1 MEPTKFSIEQEQFE
15 EEINLKEILQKYLRF
30 WPWFLLGVIVLL
42 FAAFVYLRY
51 ETPLY
56 RSTATIIVKDD
67 DSQGKGQFNAL
78 VDIGM
83 ISSLG
88 TSSIENEIGIIK
100 SRQLMIDV
108 VRALNLNISL
118 YQTGQIKTSE
128 AYPNGVFGIEILQI
142 DDNLLTKTPYFY
154 RNFIIESN
162 GEIIDLKDLEGNT
175 MFTTISGE
183 IVNIGFADIVITQR
197 FESNENQHSVVFNT
211 IESVAARF
219 RNRLEVNLID
229 RNSSIIEL
237 GLVDAVPL
245 KAEDILNQVI
255 LEYNR
260 QAIDDKNLIAQ
271 STAEFI
277 DERLVIINDELESV
291 ESGKEEFKTE
301 NSVIDIQTE
310 SSIFINTASEY
321 NKRKQE
327 VQTQFELVNSLLSYI
342 ENDEKTNLL
351 PANLGISETGVNA
364 VIGEYNSLVLTRNR
378 VLSGSTE
385 RNPTVIALNSQIG
398 QIKDNVIITLKRV
411 KNNLRISL
419 QEVNRQTRLIGS
431 QIASVPEKERL
442 YRGIE
447 RQQNIKEQLFIY
459 LLQKREENSLNLA
472 VTAPKAKVVD
482 TAYTYGGPISPNKRI
497 IYLGAGI
504 IGLLIP
510 FISIYIRALLQ
521 TKIKSRDDLD
531 KIIKGKIPIVG
542 ELPSIPK
549 GESDIIVAENDRSQ
563 LAEAC
568 RILMSNLQFVLD
580 KKQKDKALRIIVT
593 STIKGEGKTFTATNL
608 AITLANL
615 DKKVVLLGADLRNPQ
630 LQRYDRTLKR
640 MDGVSDY
647 LSKQNDNLESLV
659 IKSSFHQKLN
669 VIPSG
674 SIPPNP
680 AELWRSDRAK
690 FMLDELS
697 RVYDYIILDTAPTM
711 LVADTTIMQSFSD
724 LTLFTVRAGFTHK
737 GIVEFVLDAVKE
749 ERLKNVAV
757 MLNDVRINNY
767 YGYGYGYSYGYKYGY
782 SYNNNQQKKWY
793 KRIFSS

>member
-1 MEPTKFSIEQEQFE
+1 MEPTKFSIDQEQFE

-30 WPWFLLGVIVLL
+30 WPWFILGVVVLL
-42 FAAFVYLRY
+42 FGAYVYLRY

-67 DSQGKGQFNAL
+67 ESQSRGQFNAL

-88 TSSIENEIGIIK
+88 TSSIENEIGIIQ

-108 VRALNLNISL
+108 IRALNLNVSIF
-118 YQTGQIKTSE
+118 QTGQIKTSE
-128 AYPNGVFGIEILQI
+128 VYPNGVYSIEILQI
-142 DDNLLTKTPYFY
+142 DELLLEETSYFN

-175 MFTTISGE
+175 VFTTKSGE
-183 IVNIGFADIVITQR
+183 IINIGFADVVITQR
-197 FESNENQHSVVFNT
+197 LESNENQHSVVFNT
-211 IESVAARF
+211 IESVAARY

-237 GLVDAVPL
+237 GLVDAVPA

-260 QAIDDKNLIAQ
+260 QAIEDKNLIAQ

-277 DERLVIINDELESV
+277 DDRLVIINEELESV
-291 ESGKEEFKTE
+291 ETGKEEFKTE

-342 ENDEKTNLL
+342 ENDKDTNLL

-385 RNPTVIALNSQIG
+385 RNPTVIALNSQIN
-398 QIKDNVIITLKRV
+398 QIKENVIVTLKRV
-411 KNNLRISL
+411 QDNLRISL
-419 QEVNRQTRLIGS
+419 QEVNRQARLIGS
-431 QIASVPEKERL
+431 QIASVPEKERV

-510 FISIYIRALLQ
+510 FISIYTRELLQ
-521 TKIKSRDDLD
+521 TTIKNRDELE
-531 KIIKGKIPIVG
+531 KVTKGRIPIVG
-542 ELPSIPK
+542 ELPAITK
-549 GESDIIVAENDRSQ
+549 EQTELVAEENDRTQ

-568 RILMSNLQFVLD
+568 RILISNTQFLL
-580 KKQKDKALRIIVT
+580 KQQSLKDCVCITVT
-593 STIKGEGKTFTATNL
+593 STVKGEGKTFAATNF
-608 AITLANL
+608 AISLANL
-615 DKKVVLLGADLRNPQ
+615 NKKVLLLGADLRNPQ
-630 LQRYDRTLKR
+630 LQRYDRNLR
-640 MDGVSDY
+640 RLEGISEY
-647 LSKQNDNLESLV
+647 LSGQNSD
-659 IKSSFHQKLN
+659 IKELIIQSKIHSKLD
-669 VIPSG
+669 IFPTG

-680 AELWRSDRAK
+680 AELWRSTNANLM
-690 FMLDELS
+690 FSEL
-697 RVYDYIILDTAPTM
+697 RKIYDYIIVDSAPTL
-711 LVADTTIMQSFSD
+711 LVADTMILQDYSD
-724 LTLFTVRAGFTHK
+724 LTLFSVRAGYTHK
-737 GIVEFVLDAVKE
+737 EMLNFILDAHKDD
-749 ERLKNVAV
+749 RIKNVGLF
-757 MLNDVRINNY
+757 LNDVKLNNS
-767 YGYGYGYSYGYKYGY
+767 YGYGYGYFYGYKYGY
-782 SYNNNQQKKWY
+782 TYEKQNKSWF
-793 KRIFSS
+793 KRFMNS

>member
-1 MEPTKFSIEQEQFE
+1 MEPTKFSIDQEQFE

-30 WPWFLLGVIVLL
+30 WPWFILGVVVLL
-42 FAAFVYLRY
+42 FGAYVYLRY

-67 DSQGKGQFNAL
+67 ESQSRGQFNAL

-88 TSSIENEIGIIK
+88 TSSIENEIGIIQ

-108 VRALNLNISL
+108 IRALNLNVSIF
-118 YQTGQIKTSE
+118 QTGQIKTSE
-128 AYPNGVFGIEILQI
+128 VYPEGVFSIEILQI
-142 DDNLLTKTPYFY
+142 DELLLEETSYFN

-175 MFTTISGE
+175 VFTTKSGE
-183 IVNIGFADIVITQR
+183 IINIGFADVVITQR
-197 FESNENQHSVVFNT
+197 LESNENQHSVVFNT
-211 IESVAARF
+211 IESVAARY

-237 GLVDAVPL
+237 GLVDAVPA

-260 QAIDDKNLIAQ
+260 QAIEDKNLIAQ

-277 DERLVIINDELESV
+277 DDRLVIINEELESV
-291 ESGKEEFKTE
+291 ETGKEEFKTE

-342 ENDEKTNLL
+342 ENDKDTNLL

-385 RNPTVIALNSQIG
+385 RNPTVIALNSQIN

-411 KNNLRISL
+411 QDNLRISL
-419 QEVNRQTRLIGS
+419 QEVNRQARLIGS
-431 QIASVPEKERL
+431 QIASVPEKERV

-510 FISIYIRALLQ
+510 FISIYTRELLQ
-521 TKIKSRDDLD
+521 TTIKNRDELE
-531 KIIKGKIPIVG
+531 KVTKGRIPIVG
-542 ELPSIPK
+542 ELPAITK
-549 GESDIIVAENDRSQ
+549 EQTELVAEENDRTQ

-568 RILMSNLQFVLD
+568 RILISNTQFLL
-580 KKQKDKALRIIVT
+580 KQQSLKDCVCITVT
-593 STIKGEGKTFTATNL
+593 STVKGEGKTFAATNF
-608 AITLANL
+608 AISLANL
-615 DKKVVLLGADLRNPQ
+615 NKKVLLLGADLRNPQ
-630 LQRYDRTLKR
+630 LQRYDRNLR
-640 MDGVSDY
+640 RLEGISEY
-647 LSKQNDNLESLV
+647 LSGQNSD
-659 IKSSFHQKLN
+659 IKELIIHSKIHSKLD
-669 VIPSG
+669 IFPTG

-680 AELWRSDRAK
+680 AELWRSTNANLM
-690 FMLDELS
+690 FSEL
-697 RVYDYIILDTAPTM
+697 RKIYDYIIVDSAPTL
-711 LVADTTIMQSFSD
+711 LVADTMILQDYSD
-724 LTLFTVRAGFTHK
+724 LTLFSVRAGYTHK
-737 GIVEFVLDAVKE
+737 EMLNFILDAHKDD
-749 ERLKNVAV
+749 RIKNVGLF
-757 MLNDVRINNY
+757 LNDVKLNNS
-767 YGYGYGYSYGYKYGY
+767 YGYGYGYFYGYKYGY
-782 SYNNNQQKKWY
+782 TYEKQNKSWF
-793 KRIFSS
+793 KRFMNS

>member
-1 MEPTKFSIEQEQFE
+1 MEPTKFSIDQEQFE

-30 WPWFLLGVIVLL
+30 WPWFILGVIVLL
-42 FAAFVYLRY
+42 FGAYVYLRY

-67 DSQGKGQFNAL
+67 DTQSRGQFNAL

-83 ISSLG
+83 ISTLG
-88 TSSIENEIGIIK
+88 TSSIENEIGIIQ

-108 VRALNLNISL
+108 IRALNLNVSL
-118 YQTGQIKTSE
+118 FQTGQIKTSE
-128 AYPNGVFGIEILQI
+128 VYPEGVFNIEILQI
-142 DDNLLTKTPYFY
+142 DDALLEETSYFN

-162 GEIIDLKDLEGNT
+162 GELIDLKDLEGNT
-175 MFTTISGE
+175 AFTTKSGE

-197 FESNENQHSVVFNT
+197 LESNENQHSVVFNT
-211 IESVAARF
+211 IESVAARY

-237 GLVDAVPL
+237 GLVDAVPA

-260 QAIDDKNLIAQ
+260 QAIEDKNLIAQ

-277 DERLVIINDELESV
+277 DDRLVIINEELESV

-327 VQTQFELVNSLLSYI
+327 VQTQFELVNSLLNYI
-342 ENDEKTNLL
+342 ENDENTNLL

-364 VIGEYNSLVLTRNR
+364 VIGEYNSLVLARNR

-385 RNPTVIALNSQIG
+385 RNPTVIALNSQIN
-398 QIKDNVIITLKRV
+398 QIKENVIITLKRV
-411 KNNLRISL
+411 QDNLSISL
-419 QEVNRQTRLIGS
+419 KEVNRQTRLIGS
-431 QIASVPEKERL
+431 QIASVPEKERV

-510 FISIYIRALLQ
+510 FISIYTRELLQ
-521 TKIKSRDDLD
+521 TTIKNRDELE
-531 KIIKGKIPIVG
+531 KVTKGRIPFVG
-542 ELPSIPK
+542 ELPAITK
-549 GESDIIVAENDRSQ
+549 DQAELVAEENDRTQ

-568 RILMSNLQFVLD
+568 RILISNTQFLL
-580 KKQKDKALRIIVT
+580 KQQNLKDCVCLTVT
-593 STIKGEGKTFTATNL
+593 STVKGEGKTFAATNL
-608 AITLANL
+608 AISLANL
-615 DKKVVLLGADLRNPQ
+615 NKKVLLLGADLRNPQ
-630 LQRYDRTLKR
+630 LQRYDRNLR
-640 MDGVSDY
+640 RLEGISEY
-647 LSKQNDNLESLV
+647 LSGQNSNLHELIIQSK
-659 IKSSFHQKLN
+659 IHSKLD
-669 VIPSG
+669 IFPTG

-680 AELWRSDRAK
+680 AELWRSTNANLMFTDLRK
-690 FMLDELS
+690 T
-697 RVYDYIILDTAPTM
+697 YDYIIIDSAPTL
-711 LVADTTIMQSFSD
+711 LVADTMILQDYSD
-724 LTLFTVRAGFTHK
+724 LTLFSVRAGYTHK
-737 GIVEFVLDAVKE
+737 EMLNFILDAHKDD
-749 ERLKNVAV
+749 RIKNVGLF
-757 MLNDVRINNY
+757 LNDVKLSNS
-767 YGYGYGYSYGYKYGY
+767 YGYGYGYFYGYKYGY
-782 SYNNNQQKKWY
+782 TYDKQNRSWF
-793 KRIFSS
+793 KRFMNS